1 MEPDEYRR
9 MFEVEEALWWY
20 RALRLYLADAFDR
33 ASLPRAARILDVG
46 CGSGGNL
53 AMLAGRFGRVIGCD
67 LSEEAVRLCRT
78 RGIARVLAADVNHLP
93 FREAT
98 FDAVLA
104 SDVFETREVDEV
116 AGIAEIARVT
126 RPGGRVILNVAA
138 FQFLLSEH
146 DAAVHSV
153 RRYTGGR
160 ARRAFETRGL
170 ELVGMRYLFGLFLPP
185 IVLYRLARWLGPRRP
200 PGTPPRSDVFLP
212 RWPVNGMLLA
222 VARAERALAH
232 AIHLPFGTTL
242 LVELVRVRSGA

>member
-9 MFEVEEALWWY
+9 MFEAEEALWWY

-33 ASLPRAARILDVG
+33 APLPRPARVLDVG

-78 RGIARVLAADVNHLP
+78 RGMTRVLAADINHLP

-104 SDVFETREVDEV
+104 SDVFETQEVDEA

-126 RPGGRVILNVAA
+126 RPGGRVVLSVAA
-138 FQFLLSEH
+138 FQFLLGEH

-153 RRYTGGR
+153 RRYTRYR

-170 ELVGMRYLFGLFLPP
+170 EVVGMRYLFGLFFPP
-185 IVLYRLARWLGPRRP
+185 ITLYRLARRLAGRRR
-200 PGTPPRSDVFLP
+200 PGTPPRSDVFVP
-212 RWPVNGMLLA
+212 WWPVNGALLA

-232 AIHLPFGTTL
+232 AIRLPFGTTL
-242 LVELVRVRSGA
+242 LVELVRIRSGA

>member
-1 MEPDEYRR
+1 M
-9 MFEVEEALWWY
+9 
-20 RALRLYLADAFDR
+20 
-33 ASLPRAARILDVG
+33 
-46 CGSGGNL
+46 
-53 AMLAGRFGRVIGCD
+53 
-67 LSEEAVRLCRT
+67 
-78 RGIARVLAADVNHLP
+78 
-93 FREAT
+93 
-98 FDAVLA
+98 
-104 SDVFETREVDEV
+104 FETREVDEV

-212 RWPVNGMLLA
+212 RWPVNGTLLA

-232 AIHLPFGTTL
+232 AIHLPFGTTR

>member
-93 FREAT
+93 FRERR
-98 FDAVLA
+98 L
-104 SDVFETREVDEV
+104 TRFSP
-116 AGIAEIARVT
+116 AMCSK
-126 RPGGRVILNVAA
+126 PGR
-138 FQFLLSEH
+138 S
-146 DAAVHSV
+146 
-153 RRYTGGR
+153 
-160 ARRAFETRGL
+160 
-170 ELVGMRYLFGLFLPP
+170 MRSRESL
-185 IVLYRLARWLGPRRP
+185 RSLG
-200 PGTPPRSDVFLP
+200 
-212 RWPVNGMLLA
+212 
-222 VARAERALAH
+222 
-232 AIHLPFGTTL
+232 
-242 LVELVRVRSGA
+242 